1 MINKFNIDQI
11 DYMLN
16 FQEAKYHH
24 LGWLWDAI
32 DSLERNIGLP
42 VSLINNFALK
52 KEFFFN
58 MLRKLILEN
67 KLKLARNNKILDDEI
82 SGVLSEFSLIFPI
95 SEES

>member
-1 MINKFNIDQI
+1 
-11 DYMLN
+11 
-16 FQEAKYHH
+16 
-24 LGWLWDAI
+24 
-32 DSLERNIGLP
+32 
-42 VSLINNFALK
+42 
-52 KEFFFN
+52 